1 MLCSDNLRSK
11 PTSTRIATDHYGV
24 HQLLVVLGVELDEHR
39 IGTCGEV
46 ALHNLRNR
54 EQTVDHVAVHRT
66 SLQVHS
72 DIGAGGVAQRLG
84 IDLKTATRDDS
95 ILYEMLHTL
104 QYDPLGRSCIPM
116 MGRLFLGV

>member
-1 MLCSDNLRSK
+1 M
-11 PTSTRIATDHYGV
+11 
-24 HQLLVVLGVELDEHR
+24 LVVLGVELDEHR

-54 EQTVDHVAVHRT
+54 EQTVDHVAVHRP

-84 IDLKTATRDDS
+84 IDLKTAARDDS

-104 QYDPLGRSCIPM
+104 VDSCSRNAALCSHVLERKAGI
-116 MGRLFLGV
+116 GGQDSENLFV